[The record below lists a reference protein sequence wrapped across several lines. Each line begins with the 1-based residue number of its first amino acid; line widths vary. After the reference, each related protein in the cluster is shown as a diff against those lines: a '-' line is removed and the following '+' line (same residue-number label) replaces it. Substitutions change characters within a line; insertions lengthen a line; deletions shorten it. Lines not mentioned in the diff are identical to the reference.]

1 MTRPAP
7 SPNPPAHADAFIA
20 LGANLGDPLRTL
32 RWAVTQLGAL
42 GRVQG
47 VSALY
52 RTAPVGG
59 PPGQPDYLNAAA
71 QLRTTLAPAVLLA
84 ALHALEAQAGRE
96 RHERWAA
103 RTLDLDLITY
113 ADLISTDPALSLPH
127 PRAWERPFVLA
138 PLRDLQPDLRSP
150 LSGERVQD
158 ALRRLGNGGLGERDP
173 HWLRP
178 HPGPPP
184 S

>member
-1 MTRPAP
+1 MTAP
-7 SPNPPAHADAFIA
+7 LPPDPLHADAFIA
-20 LGANLGDPLRTL
+20 LGANLGDPLGTL

-71 QLRTTLAPAVLLA
+71 QLRTTLPPDALLG

-113 ADLISTDPALSLPH
+113 ADLTCDDPALTLPH
-127 PRAWERPFVLA
+127 PRAWERPFVLG
-138 PLRDLQPDLRSP
+138 PLRDLNPDLRCP
-150 LSGERVQD
+150 ASGESVQD
-158 ALRRLGNGGLGERDP
+158 ALQRLGTGELGQRDP
-173 HWLRP
+173 TWLRSWP
-178 HPGPPP
+178 APPP

>member
-1 MTRPAP
+1 MTAP
-7 SPNPPAHADAFIA
+7 DPPHADAFIA
-20 LGANLGDPLRTL
+20 LGANLGDPLGTL

-52 RTAPVGG
+52 CTAPVGG
-59 PPGQPDYLNAAA
+59 PPRQPDYLNAAA
-71 QLRTTLAPAVLLA
+71 QLRTTLPPAALLS

-103 RTLDLDLITY
+103 RTPDLDLITY
-113 ADLISTDPALSLPH
+113 ADLTCDDPALTLPH
-127 PRAWERPFVLA
+127 PRAWERPFVLG
-138 PLRDLQPDLRSP
+138 PLRDLNPDLRCP
-150 LSGERVQD
+150 ASGESVRD
-158 ALRRLGNGGLGERDP
+158 ALQRLGAAELGRRDP
-173 HWLRP
+173 GWLRP
-178 HPGPPP
+178 RSTPPP